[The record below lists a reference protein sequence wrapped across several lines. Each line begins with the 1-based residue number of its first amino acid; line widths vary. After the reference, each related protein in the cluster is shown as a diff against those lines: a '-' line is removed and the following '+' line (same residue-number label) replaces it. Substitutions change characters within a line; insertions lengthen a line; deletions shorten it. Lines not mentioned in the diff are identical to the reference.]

1 MGGSSA
7 ADIQH
12 HVKIYYRVFAALAVL
27 TAITVAVAQ
36 IGYNQ
41 EWSLTTAVAIALL
54 VASIK
59 GTLVACYFMH
69 LISEKGMLFWI
80 LGLCA
85 LFFVML
91 LAIPAMTDHE
101 SMHRAAN
108 VSVPPV
114 KIHESVHGAAHGS
127 GH

>member
-27 TAITVAVAQ
+27 TVVTVGVAKV
-36 IGYNQ
+36 GYDQ
-41 EWSLTTAVAIALL
+41 GWSLTTAVAIALL
-54 VASIK
+54 VASVK

-69 LISEKGMLFWI
+69 LMTEKSMLFWI

-91 LAIPAMTDHE
+91 LAVPAMTDHE
-101 SMHRAAN
+101 SMNRAAN

-114 KIHESVHGAAHGS
+114 KIHEAVHPGAPKT